1 MLFIKG
7 TESSSNLVANFPA
20 LIQITHNFIKLID
33 VLDEEFIKM
42 ANHFRIIDMN
52 HVVINVELNIR

>member
-1 MLFIKG
+1 MAPSL
-7 TESSSNLVANFPA
+7 ENLVANLPA
-20 LIQITHNFIKLID
+20 LIQITYNFIELID

-52 HVVINVELNIR
+52 HVVVNVELNIR